1 MTFLSTLLTE
11 RKSSSTTPPVYL
23 LQSSAAQ
30 SALPL
35 LRGLIDAPNQKNN
48 SLILISSLYTP
59 KQLLLQTETGD
70 DARILDWTGQV
81 RGYEDEG
88 NKIDW
93 KKRLYEIRDNVKGES
108 YLLVYRR
115 VKECI

>member
-59 KQLLLQTETGD
+59 KQLLQTETGD

-108 YLLVYRR
+108 CLLVCRR